1 MDTSSTP
8 NTRNRRERTGIVWR
22 LILILAGLTALL
34 IAYYWIHKPI
44 NLPLIQSLGG
54 AFIDLI
60 PVGAIAVIAGGIGR
74 RALAWLSLQAIS
86 PSERVALEGVIGL
99 GFMSSGVLI
108 LGLVRL
114 YRGGVLWPL
123 LLIVGLILHQDAL
136 GWWRNFRSVLR
147 DSFQPGFT
155 WAGFLSILSLFL
167 LFLALLHAISPPV
180 AWDALTYH
188 LVGPKLYL
196 VAGRIDALPDNV
208 FMGFPQSAELLYG
221 TAMSLFNRDT
231 AAAPLHF
238 LFGLF
243 AILATAGI
251 TRRYTTVATAR
262 LAPALLLTAYS
273 VWGLFGKPYV
283 DLAVMAY
290 GALALSGVSAWHET
304 RDRRWLI
311 VLGICAGQTLST
323 KYPSVLLLVAIG
335 IYIALIAPRQAFA
348 NCIIVGLTAFAI
360 FSPWLLKGILLYQ
373 NPVYPFVF
381 GGLNWDALHAQQF
394 SRGAG
399 LMGSPYS
406 WQLPIL
412 PLAATI
418 FGVETSGVY
427 SFTLGPWLLT
437 APLLLAMTWPF
448 LDQSA
453 RRLAGECF
461 RLGVPLLA
469 LWMVTAA
476 LIGLSIQTRLII
488 ELLPIAAV
496 AGSIGFQGLM
506 RLPKRP
512 LNIDFV
518 ARLIVAFTW
527 VLTGIEATAATLQ
540 PSQYLLATTDRDTF
554 IYQNLGDHFEA
565 LRQLDHKE
573 PGAQVVLLWEPRS
586 YYCPASANCIPDILL
601 DRWSHALK
609 TGKTPDQVFRE
620 WQRQGIDYLIF
631 WREGYDFV
639 VRENLAAPEDT
650 LFGAAIQR
658 WMAPVWS
665 NGSYTLYGWATQAV
679 F

>member
-1 MDTSSTP
+1 VDSSNTP

-44 NLPLIQSLGG
+44 NLSLIQSLGG

-60 PVGAIAVIAGGIGR
+60 TVGVIAVIAGGIGS
-74 RALAWLSLQAIS
+74 RALVWLSLEVIS
-86 PSERVALEGVIGL
+86 PSERAALEGVIGL

-108 LGLVRL
+108 LGLLGL

-123 LLIVGLILHQDAL
+123 LLIVGLILRRDAL
-136 GWWRNFRSVLR
+136 SWWRNFRNVLR
-147 DSFQPGFT
+147 DSFQPGTT

-167 LFLALLHAISPPV
+167 LFLALLHAVSPPV

-196 VAGRIDALPDNV
+196 AAGRINALPGNV
-208 FMGFPQSAELLYG
+208 FMGFPQSVELLYG

-243 AILATAGI
+243 AVLATAGI
-251 TRRYTTVATAR
+251 TRRYTNVATAR

-311 VLGICAGQTLST
+311 VLGICAGQALST
-323 KYPSVLLLVAIG
+323 KYPSVLLIAAIG
-335 IYIALIAPRQAFA
+335 LYIALISPRQAFA
-348 NCIIVGLTAFAI
+348 NWIIVGLVALVVVF
-360 FSPWLLKGILLYQ
+360 PWLLKGLLLYQ
-373 NPVYPFVF
+373 NPVYPFIF
-381 GGLNWDALHAQQF
+381 GGVNWDALHAQQF
-394 SRGAG
+394 SRGTG
-399 LMGSPYS
+399 FIGSPNL

-412 PLAATI
+412 PLAATV
-418 FGVETSGVY
+418 FGIETSGVY
-427 SFTLGPWLLT
+427 SFTIGPWLLT

-453 RRLAGECF
+453 RRLAGECL
-461 RLGVPLLA
+461 RLGLPLLA
-469 LWMVTAA
+469 LWMITAA
-476 LIGLSIQTRLII
+476 LIGLSSQTRLII
-488 ELLPIAAV
+488 ELLPTAAV

-527 VLTGIEATAATLQ
+527 VLTGVEAMVATLQ
-540 PSQYLLATTDRDTF
+540 PLQYLLATLDQDTF
-554 IYQNLGDHFEA
+554 IYLNLGDHFEA
-565 LRQLDHKE
+565 LRQLDNKE

-586 YYCPASANCIPDILL
+586 YYCPASVNCIPDILL

-609 TGKTPDQVFRE
+609 TGKTPNQVFRE
-620 WQRQGIDYLIF
+620 WQQQGISYLIL

-639 VRENLAAPEDT
+639 VRENMAAPEDK

-665 NGSYTLYGWATQAV
+665 NGSYTLYRWATQAV